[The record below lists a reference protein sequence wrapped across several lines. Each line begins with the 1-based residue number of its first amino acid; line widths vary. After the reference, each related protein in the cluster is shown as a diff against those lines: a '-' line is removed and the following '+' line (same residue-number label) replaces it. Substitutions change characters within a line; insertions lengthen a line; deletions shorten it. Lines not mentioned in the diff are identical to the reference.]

1 MRLVLLSFEL
11 SLGCLLLAC
20 SSTPASTTTITR
32 PELVAVDPADFLGT
46 VQCGAPP
53 DLVDGGDGGEG
64 GDGGGGDEQ
73 LDPNKV
79 YSYVA
84 TLFDVTAA
92 SDGGTTPEN
101 GFPLPSSPPTSCL
114 FPVTFSFV
122 TAGHRYRA
130 EIDGYNRLA
139 QSSAEDMNPEHIKA
153 VSRGGRL
160 QEDGAG
166 HVAPRWKAAYSGYPP
181 TLDLDAGADA
191 GDAGTDAGNV
201 GDAAPPGVIS
211 YDTLTSTVHNCPG
224 GLQPV
229 K

>member
-1 MRLVLLSFEL
+1 MRFVHHCFEL
-11 SLGCLLLAC
+11 TLGCLLLAC

-32 PELVAVDPADFLGT
+32 PELVAVDPADFLGM
-46 VQCGAPP
+46 VPCGDAAE
-53 DLVDGGDGGEG
+53 LADGGVT
-64 GDGGGGDEQ
+64 GD
-73 LDPNKV
+73 KV

-84 TLFDVTAA
+84 TLFDVTTT
-92 SDGGTTPEN
+92 SDGGTTPEY
-101 GFPLPSSPPTSCL
+101 GFPLPSSPATSCR

-130 EIDGYNRLA
+130 EIDGYDRLP
-139 QSSAEDMNPEHIKA
+139 QSSAEDMDPTHLKA
-153 VSRGGRL
+153 VSLGGRV
-160 QEDGAG
+160 QEDGSG
-166 HVAPRWKAAYSGYPP
+166 HVAPRWRAACSGYPP

-224 GLQPV
+224 GLQPL